1 MIPYTHVDER
11 DTILHYA
18 NLLNNTTAKE
28 IIERDTI
35 SNKKEAIHL
44 ALFFLEM
51 VRKPNE
57 EDKKTNKSSEY
68 ILEKIINTLMA
79 YYRKLGYEEQWE
91 EVADKQ

>member
-44 ALFFLEM
+44 ALFFWGM
-51 VRKPNE
+51 VRKSNG
-57 EDKKTNKSSEY
+57 EDKKTNKSS
-68 ILEKIINTLMA
+68 NT
-79 YYRKLGYEEQWE
+79 Y
-91 EVADKQ
+91 